1 MFSTSLCLL
10 EHTHFQIDFR
20 GSHRDW
26 HLKLLSVYL
35 VVHIQHF
42 CLVIVQFPPRL
53 SHILNPLYLHLPGSN
68 DTGDYLVIVLR
79 RQSFH
84 SCKLSIHNRRLPGM
98 NDTKD
103 CLEVVVAVVVYSVQ
117 RYLDVQY
124 HWLHC
129 YALFLP
135 FFPPRLY
142 FGHGFSS

>member
-1 MFSTSLCLL
+1 MFSLSLCSLH
-10 EHTHFQIDFR
+10 HTHFQFDFR
-20 GSHRDW
+20 WSHRDW
-26 HLKLLSVYL
+26 HLKLLPVYL

-42 CLVIVQFPPRL
+42 YLVMVDFSPRL
-53 SHILNPLYLHLPGSN
+53 SQILSSLYLHLPGLN

-84 SCKLSIHNRRLPGM
+84 FCKLSIHNRRLPGM
-98 NDTKD
+98 NNTKY
-103 CLEVVVAVVVYSVQ
+103 CLEVVVVYSVQ
-117 RYLDVQY
+117 RFLDIQY

-135 FFPPRLY
+135 FFLPRLY